1 MHTKF
6 SFRSLA
12 ALAVMSA
19 FLTVAQ
25 AQQGGGAGQ
34 GGGGQQGGGR
44 GGGRAGGGQQPARD
58 AQIQQPVGTA
68 MIIGQVVTGD
78 SGAPVRRARVNLM
91 GQELRGQKATV
102 TDDEGK
108 FVFTL
113 LPAGRYTVN
122 ASKTGYVTI
131 AYGAKGPGRAGTPIQ
146 LADGQKLETKAIS
159 LPKGGVVTGTVLD
172 ENGEPAPGTTVRAM
186 RQVIRTGEKRF
197 ESAGTDTTDDRGQY
211 RIYGLLPGQFV
222 VYAQPRN
229 QGLGGLGASIASEIE
244 AAVQQM
250 AQMLGGS
257 GPGQGAGRGGGQAG
271 RVENLGDRLTQ
282 LGGGRGQ
289 ALEQLQ
295 QQLNPEGQQSVSYA
309 PVFYPG
315 STSPS
320 NAARVDVVAGQERFG
335 VDFQLQ
341 LTQTSQ
347 IDGVVLSTE
356 DAAPNSTQITLV
368 PKDSLPGLPGNTQS
382 TRTGANGQ
390 FTFRNVL
397 PGQYS
402 VIARGQVRTPVPA
415 GTQTEVAGGRG
426 GRGGGRGAG
435 GTPPEVLWAL
445 ADITVDGRDQTG
457 VSLQLQRGM
466 TISGRIAFD
475 GQSPPPSDLTRTR
488 VNLTTVGVQDVDFGG
503 VPPATVDASGRF
515 TITGVPP
522 GRYSLRGTIPGAFGG
537 RGGNGGAQPASA
549 QPAGAAQ
556 AGATQAGA
564 TVSWQLASSIAGGRD
579 SLDFPLVI
587 GPGTSVTD
595 AVVTFSDKSTELTGT
610 LQDATGTATSDYS
623 IIVFPS
629 DRQYWQP
636 QSRRIQSVRPG
647 TDGRFTIRNLP
658 PGAYS
663 IVAVTDVEPGE
674 WYDPEF
680 LSQLAGAAMRVTLSE
695 GEKKTQD
702 IRIAGGT

>member
-1 MHTKF
+1 MHTKPH
-6 SFRSLA
+6 FRRLA
-12 ALAVMSA
+12 ACAAIGLFIA
-19 FLTVAQ
+19 VAQ
-25 AQQGGGAGQ
+25 AQQGGAVQ
-34 GGGGQQGGGR
+34 GGAVQQGRAGGR
-44 GGGRAGGGQQPARD
+44 GGAQPTRD
-58 AQIQQPVGTA
+58 AQVQQATGTA
-68 MIIGQVVTGD
+68 MILGQVVSGD
-78 SGAPVRRARVNLM
+78 SGTPVRRARVNLT
-91 GQELRGQKATV
+91 GQELRGQRSTV
-102 TDDEGK
+102 TDDDGR

-122 ASKTGYVTI
+122 ASKAGYVNI

-146 LADGQKLETKAIS
+146 LADGQKLEAKAMS
-159 LPKGGVVTGTVLD
+159 LPKGGVVTGIVLD
-172 ENGEPAPGTTVRAM
+172 ENGEPAPGTQVRAM
-186 RQVIRTGEKRF
+186 RQVIRTGEKRL

-211 RIYGLLPGQFV
+211 RIYALQPGQFV

-229 QGLGGLGASIASEIE
+229 QGVGGLQASIAAEIE

-250 AQMLGGS
+250 TQALGV
-257 GPGQGAGRGGGQAG
+257 GQVAGGGGAGRAGGGPGRAGQAADL
-271 RVENLGDRLTQ
+271 LGQ
-282 LGGGRGQ
+282 FGGGRGQQ

-295 QQLNPEGQQSVSYA
+295 QQLNPEGQPAVTYA

-320 NAARVDVVAGQERFG
+320 NASRVEIVAGQERFG

-341 LTQTSQ
+341 LTQTSRV
-347 IDGVVLSTE
+347 DGTVSSPE
-356 DAAPNSTQITLV
+356 DAQPNGTQVTLV

-382 TRTGANGQ
+382 TRAGQNGE
-390 FTFRNVL
+390 FTFRNVI

-402 VIARGQVRTPVPA
+402 VVARGVVRVPVPA
-415 GTQTEVAGGRG
+415 GAQTEVPVGGRG

-435 GTPPEVLWAL
+435 GAPPEVLWAL
-445 ADITVDGRDQTG
+445 ADLTVDGRDQTG

-475 GQSPPPSDLTRTR
+475 GQGAPPTDLTRIR
-488 VNLTTVGVQDVDFGG
+488 VNLTPVGAQDVDFGG
-503 VPPATVDASGRF
+503 IPPAMADAGGRF
-515 TITGVPP
+515 TMTGVPP

-537 RGGNGGAQPASA
+537 AGAGSA
-549 QPAGAAQ
+549 QQ
-556 AGATQAGA
+556 AGATPAGTT
-564 TVSWQLASSIAGGRD
+564 TVSWTLASSMAGGRD

-587 GPGTSVTD
+587 SPGGNVTD
-595 AVVTFSDKSTELTGT
+595 AIITFADKSTELAGT
-610 LQDATGTATSDYS
+610 LQDATGIATSDYS

-629 DRQYWQP
+629 DKQYWQP

-647 TDGRFTIRNLP
+647 TDGKFTVRNLP
-658 PGAYS
+658 PGSYM

-680 LSQLAGAAMRVTLSE
+680 LSQLAAAAMRVTLGE

-702 IRIAGGT
+702 IRIAGGGFTP

>member
-1 MHTKF
+1 MQT
-6 SFRSLA
+6 RLPYRAIAVA
-12 ALAVMSA
+12 AAISA
-19 FLTVAQ
+19 FFTVAQ
-25 AQQGGGAGQ
+25 AQQGGAAQQ
-34 GGGGQQGGGR
+34 GRGGGR
-44 GGGRAGGGQQPARD
+44 GGGQQPTRD
-58 AQIQQPVGTA
+58 AQLQQPTGTA
-68 MIIGQVVTGD
+68 MILGQVVTGET
-78 SGAPVRRARVNLM
+78 GTPVRRARVNLA
-91 GQELRGQKATV
+91 GQELRGQRATM
-102 TDDEGK
+102 TDDEGR

-122 ASKTGYVTI
+122 ATKAGYVTI
-131 AYGAKGPGRAGTPIQ
+131 AYGAKAPGRAGTPIQ
-146 LADGQKLETKAIS
+146 VADGQKLETKAMS

-172 ENGEPAPGTTVRAM
+172 EHGEPAPGTTVRAM
-186 RQVIRTGEKRF
+186 RQVIRTGEKRL

-229 QGLGGLGASIASEIE
+229 QGVGGLQASIATEIE

-250 AQMLGGS
+250 AQMLS
-257 GPGQGAGRGGGQAG
+257 AGQGAGGGGAG
-271 RVENLGDRLTQ
+271 RAGGGAGRAGQLGERLTQ
-282 LGGGRGQ
+282 LGGGRGL

-295 QQLNPEGQQSVSYA
+295 QQLNPEGQQTATYA

-320 NAARVDVVAGQERFG
+320 NASRVEIVAGQERFG

-341 LTQTSQ
+341 LTETSQ
-347 IDGVVLSTE
+347 VDGVVMSPA
-356 DAAPNSTQITLV
+356 DAQPNGTQITLV

-382 TRTGANGQ
+382 TRAGQNGQ
-390 FTFRNVL
+390 FTFRNVI

-402 VIARGQVRTPVPA
+402 VVARGQVRPPVVA
-415 GTQTEVAGGRG
+415 GAETEVVAGGRG
-426 GRGGGRGAG
+426 GRGGGRGPG
-435 GTPPEVLWAL
+435 GTPSEVLWAL
-445 ADITVDGRDQTG
+445 ADLTVDGRDLTG

-475 GQSPPPSDLTRTR
+475 GQGAPPTDLTRAR
-488 VNLTTVGVQDVDFGG
+488 VNLVTVGAQDVDFGG
-503 VPPATVDASGRF
+503 IPPAMVDANGRF
-515 TITGVPP
+515 TMTGVPP
-522 GRYSLRGTIPGAFGG
+522 GRYSLRGTIPGALGGGGGGG
-537 RGGNGGAQPASA
+537 RAGGGAQP
-549 QPAGAAQ
+549 
-556 AGATQAGA
+556 AGATQAGP
-564 TVSWQLASSIAGGRD
+564 TVSWQLASSMAAGRD

-587 GPGTSVTD
+587 GPGTNVTD
-595 AVVTFSDKSTELTGT
+595 AIITFADKSTELTGT
-610 LQDATGTATSDYS
+610 LQDAAGTATSDYS

-629 DRQYWQP
+629 DQQYWQP

-647 TDGRFTIRNLP
+647 TDGRFTLRNLP

-680 LSQLAGAAMRVTLSE
+680 LSELAGAAMRVTLGV

-702 IRIAGGT
+702 IRIAGGS